1 MYSIFTL
8 ILSTMQ
14 GVWEIQNYS
23 DVRTKR
29 RPTHRKQ
36 TKTNHNRKSNE
47 KKNKNKTQNRTKLA
61 PTDSDR
67 TMSITIP
74 RQPPL
79 VLTRTWIDVFQGI
92 DQWNN
97 TERFADLYSDDL
109 NTIQAGFHQRCS
121 PKMGHLLA
129 ICSGGL
135 QIVLHHIYRENCKQR
150 NIELGQ
156 SLTGAGCF
164 SPAVAIY
171 VPACYVQHKDRESNE
186 SSKIVKWT
194 RIGDVTVEQ
203 DMQLRYQGGN
213 GNFKDNK
220 DFAYH

>member
-1 MYSIFTL
+1 M
-8 ILSTMQ
+8 
-14 GVWEIQNYS
+14 
-23 DVRTKR
+23 
-29 RPTHRKQ
+29 
-36 TKTNHNRKSNE
+36 
-47 KKNKNKTQNRTKLA
+47 
-61 PTDSDR
+61 
-67 TMSITIP
+67 
-74 RQPPL
+74 
-79 VLTRTWIDVFQGI
+79 
-92 DQWNN
+92 
-97 TERFADLYSDDL
+97 
-109 NTIQAGFHQRCS
+109 
-121 PKMGHLLA
+121 
-129 ICSGGL
+129 
-135 QIVLHHIYRENCKQR
+135 LHHIYRENCKQR